1 MTEWTSISLKKAQK
15 ERLLT
20 DKPEDMSMGSYLVK
34 LCDENEINE
43 GCIDPADVEAAS
55 FRGAKQAVEEG
66 IEHIRKVDK
75 EYK

>member
-20 DKPEDMSMGSYLVK
+20 DKPEDMSMGSYLVA
-34 LCDENEINE
+34 LCEENDVRE

-55 FRGAKQAVEEG
+55 FRGAKQAVEELA
-66 IEHIRKVDK
+66 R
-75 EYK
+75 

>member
-1 MTEWTSISLKKAQK
+1 MTEWTSISLKKSQK

-34 LCDENEINE
+34 LCDENDINE

-55 FRGAKQAVEEG
+55 FRGAKQAVEELA
-66 IEHIRKVDK
+66 R
-75 EYK
+75 

>member
-1 MTEWTSISLKKAQK
+1 MTEWTSISLKKGQK

-34 LCDENEINE
+34 LCDENDITE

-55 FRGAKQAVEEG
+55 FRGAKQAVEELA
-66 IEHIRKVDK
+66 R
-75 EYK
+75 

>member
-34 LCDENEINE
+34 LCEENDITE
-43 GCIDPADVEAAS
+43 GCIDPADVKNAAYEGS
-55 FRGAKQAVEEG
+55 KQAVEELA
-66 IEHIRKVDK
+66 R
-75 EYK
+75 